1 MTKFKVIITTAVS
14 ALMNWLGILAIP
26 VMLMVACN
34 IIDYVTGLI
43 ATPYREEKVS
53 SYKGIRGIYK
63 KIGMW
68 LLVLVGAFIDI
79 LIKYSIEAAGV
90 SLNIPFIVATI
101 VAVWL
106 VVNEIIS
113 ILENLVDIGV
123 DMPPF
128 LMPVVKYIKRQV
140 EEKGTLKEEG
150 TKEAKTAEE
159 EVKG

>member
-1 MTKFKVIITTAVS
+1 MTKFKVVITTAVS

-43 ATPYREEKVS
+43 ATPYRDEKVS

-159 EVKG
+159 EVKD

>member
-14 ALMNWLGILAIP
+14 ALMNWLGVLAIP

-34 IIDYVTGLI
+34 IIDYATGLI

-68 LLVLVGAFIDI
+68 LLVLVGAFVDI

-90 SLNIPFIVATI
+90 PLDIPFIVATV

-123 DMPPF
+123 EIPPF
-128 LMPVVKYIKRQV
+128 LMPVVKHIKRQV
-140 EEKGTLKEEG
+140 EEKGTLTEEE
-150 TKEAKTAEE
+150 TKNSTE